1 MNRGSMNMENRRGV
15 ARRDLILAYILQYQ
29 QQNGFP
35 PSVSEIS
42 TEVGSV
48 RSNVHHHLRVLS
60 KEGRLTST
68 SGFARSWVVKH

>member
-1 MNRGSMNMENRRGV
+1 MNMGNRAGV
-15 ARRDLILAYILQYQ
+15 DRRDLILSYILQYQ
-29 QQNGFP
+29 QENGFS

-48 RSNVHHHLRVLS
+48 RSNIHHHLRVLS
-60 KEGRLTST
+60 QEGRLTSK